1 VNRRGFLGSLLGGLV
16 TAHELDLERLL
27 WVPGAKRIF
36 TPAHPKI
43 LQNNIYWRY
52 TIMAEDG
59 PDGGWLFN
67 VIEPESDLGHMID
80 VVSRI
85 VGGYERIEATTLRRS
100 TGYNML

>member
-1 VNRRGFLGSLLGGLV
+1 MDRRAFLGSLVGGLAA
-16 TAHELDLERLL
+16 AHDFDLERLL
-27 WVPGAKRIF
+27 WVPGRKRIF
-36 TPAHPKI
+36 TPAHPQI

-67 VIEPESDLGHMID
+67 VVEPESELGHMIE

-85 VGGYERIEATTLRRS
+85 VGGYERIEATNLRRS
-100 TGYNML
+100 AGYNM